1 MIFGARFMTIIIDIL
16 MVLVIVLS
24 LRRAVRNSSGR
35 KGTARGR
42 ASADKFND
50 LIKNYNAV
58 NSSKVISVRKHD
70 GMTLMDDRA
79 NDWMAKQLKD
89 EAIAMVKVSDMFNI
103 KQEHANKCDAEFIRR
118 FHESTCDAEGIDDGT
133 HKKGRKK

>member
-1 MIFGARFMTIIIDIL
+1 MIFGEHFMTIIIDIL

-24 LRRAVRNSSGR
+24 LRRAVRNSSER
-35 KGTARGR
+35 KGTARDR

-89 EAIAMVKVSDMFNI
+89 EAIAMVKVSDMFKI

-133 HKKGRKK
+133 HKNGRKK

>member
-16 MVLVIVLS
+16 MVSVIVLS

-42 ASADKFND
+42 ASSDKFND
-50 LIKNYNAV
+50 LIKNYNTV

-89 EAIAMVKVSDMFNI
+89 EAIAMVKVSDMFKI

>member
-42 ASADKFND
+42 TSADKFND